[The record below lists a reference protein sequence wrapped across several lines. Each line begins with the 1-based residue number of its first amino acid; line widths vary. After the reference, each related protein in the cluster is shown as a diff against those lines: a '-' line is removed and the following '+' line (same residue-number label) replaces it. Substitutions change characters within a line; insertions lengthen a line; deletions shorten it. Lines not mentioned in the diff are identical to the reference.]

1 MLLHENSHGVK
12 MIREDKVKRS
22 TVKVIEDGHTLHTY
36 RFNNIPFYEHP
47 YLSWTNLDCCGG
59 WDYDK
64 DYLYTAVQECK
75 KPVAEITGET
85 LPEIL
90 LTPDIEIWKNPVP
103 TINGPNKRWH
113 MLVTRKGRLSD
124 YFDIDSIVAAYAAQ
138 DFKIDKTSKAVLEEY
153 FSVPLI
159 TLFQNP
165 FWFTLRTAD
174 EAIVT
179 GLGLGYPIES
189 TISLIR
195 GYK

>member
-1 MLLHENSHGVK
+1 MIMLLHENSHGVK
-12 MIREDKVKRS
+12 MIREDKAKRS

-47 YLSWTNLDCCGG
+47 YLSWANLDCCGG

-64 DYLYTAVQECK
+64 DYLYTAVQEGK
-75 KPVAEITGET
+75 KPVAEITAET
-85 LPEIL
+85 LPEIS

-103 TINGPNKRWH
+103 TINGPNKRWN

-138 DFKIDKTSKAVLEEY
+138 DFKIDKTVLEKY

-159 TLFQNP
+159 ELFQNP
-165 FWFTLRTAD
+165 FWVTLRTAD
-174 EAIVT
+174 EAIVA

-189 TISLIR
+189 TISIIR

>member
-1 MLLHENSHGVK
+1 MLLHENSFGVK

-22 TVKVIEDGHTLHTY
+22 TVKVIEDGHTLHIY

-47 YLSWTNLDCCGG
+47 YLSWANLDCCGG

-64 DYLYTAVQECK
+64 DYLYTAVQEGK
-75 KPVAEITGET
+75 KPVAEITDET

-103 TINGPNKRWH
+103 TINGPHKWWH

-165 FWFTLRTAD
+165 FWGTLRTAD

-195 GYK
+195 GV

>member
-22 TVKVIEDGHTLHTY
+22 AVKVIEDGHTLHTY

-47 YLSWTNLDCCGG
+47 YLSWANLDCCGG
-59 WDYDK
+59 WDCDK
-64 DYLYTAVQECK
+64 DYLYTAVQEGK
-75 KPVAEITGET
+75 KPVADITDET
-85 LPEIL
+85 LLEIS

-103 TINGPNKRWH
+103 TINGPNKRWN

-138 DFKIDKTSKAVLEEY
+138 DFKIDKNSRAALESY

-159 TLFQNP
+159 ELFQKP
-165 FWFTLRTAD
+165 FWVTLRTAD
-174 EAIVT
+174 EAIVA

-189 TISLIR
+189 TVSLIR
-195 GYK
+195 G

>member
-1 MLLHENSHGVK
+1 M
-12 MIREDKVKRS
+12 
-22 TVKVIEDGHTLHTY
+22 
-36 RFNNIPFYEHP
+36 
-47 YLSWTNLDCCGG
+47 DCCGG

-64 DYLYTAVQECK
+64 DYLYTAVQEGK
-75 KPVAEITGET
+75 KLVADITNEV

-103 TINGPNKRWH
+103 TINGSYKLWN

-124 YFDIDSIVAAYAAQ
+124 YFDIDSIAAAYAAQ
-138 DFKIDKTSKAVLEEY
+138 DFKIDKTALENY

-159 TLFQNP
+159 ELFQNP
-165 FWFTLRTAD
+165 FWVTLRTAD

-189 TISLIR
+189 TVSLIR
-195 GYK
+195 GV